1 VRAFNFAT
9 SLKTDSIQNIDDYK
23 NAVIMYSADEKSK
36 KIGGD
41 LGWIDPN
48 NYIIPEIGQAI
59 QYIEMNSCSPPI
71 NSSLGFHLLWVEGVK
86 KGGRPNIKNHWS
98 EIESFALNKR
108 KMDWFNDWLEQ
119 SKNKFYI
126 KVFPL

>member
-1 VRAFNFAT
+1 
-9 SLKTDSIQNIDDYK
+9 
-23 NAVIMYSADEKSK
+23 
-36 KIGGD
+36 
-41 LGWIDPN
+41 
-48 NYIIPEIGQAI
+48 
-59 QYIEMNSCSPPI
+59 MNSCSPPI
-71 NSSLGFHLLWVEGVK
+71 NSSLGFHLLWIEGVK